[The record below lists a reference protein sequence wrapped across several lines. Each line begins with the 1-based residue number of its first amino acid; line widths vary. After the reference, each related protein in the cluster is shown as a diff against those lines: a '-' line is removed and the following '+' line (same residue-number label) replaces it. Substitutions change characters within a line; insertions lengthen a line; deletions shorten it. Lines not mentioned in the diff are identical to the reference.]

1 MAYVYRDGEVATLR
15 ALRTGSAMARPAGE
29 ESERGALP
37 PLTPRTR
44 GERGGKRS
52 ARGKRNASSAAMLP
66 VTRREDGTL
75 LVAAHAAR
83 GVQPARM
90 RVRSSYSHRDVAHRV
105 EDRVIRYVDARLAEE
120 RNALKD

>member
-29 ESERGALP
+29 ESERDALP
-37 PLTPRTR
+37 PLMPRTTR

-52 ARGKRNASSAAMLP
+52 ARGKRNAAAAMLP

-83 GVQPARM
+83 GVQSARM
-90 RVRSSYSHRDVAHRV
+90 RVRSSYSHRDAAHRV
-105 EDRVIRYVDARLAEE
+105 EDRVIRYVDARMEE
-120 RNALKD
+120 ARAALKD

>member
-1 MAYVYRDGEVATLR
+1 MAHVYRDGEVASLR
-15 ALRTGSAMARPAGE
+15 SLREAQPVARPK
-29 ESERGALP
+29 GADDDRPTLP
-37 PLTPRTR
+37 QPARMR

-52 ARGKRNASSAAMLP
+52 ARGKRNAAAAMLP
-66 VTRREDGTL
+66 VTRREDGTTL

-90 RVRSSYSHRDVAHRV
+90 RVRSSYSHRDAAHRV

>member
-1 MAYVYRDGEVATLR
+1 MAHVYRDGEVASLR
-15 ALRTGSAMARPAGE
+15 SLREAQPVARPK
-29 ESERGALP
+29 GADDDRPTLP
-37 PLTPRTR
+37 QPARMR

-52 ARGKRNASSAAMLP
+52 ARGKRNAATAMLP

-90 RVRSSYSHRDVAHRV
+90 RVRSSYSHRDAAHRV
-105 EDRVIRYVDARLAEE
+105 EDRVIRYVDARMAEA
-120 RNALKD
+120 RATLKD